1 MFSVVLGGDFRR
13 FEGLVFGRFWR
24 GCVNQKGKDCNP
36 PSKPRLHQRC
46 PQHTTSTPPPPPC
59 HMSRKKHDQTQQI
72 LGPSTKPHQYRS
84 PRHPTHRPPYTHM
97 PYRHFKRALP
107 YSTHANHT
115 HNTRSHRQTECDLL
129 LAASEAHT
137 QAGAAGD
144 VNDLPMPTNV
154 DGEDDGADHDD
165 DEDGSGMSTINAAFF
180 GPGPLRR

>member
-1 MFSVVLGGDFRR
+1 M
-13 FEGLVFGRFWR
+13 
-24 GCVNQKGKDCNP
+24 NQKGKDCTP

-72 LGPSTKPHQYRS
+72 LGPSTKPHQNRS
-84 PRHPTHRPPYTHM
+84 PRHPTHIDPLTLTCPTDISKD
-97 PYRHFKRALP
+97 HF
-107 YSTHANHT
+107 STHANHT
-115 HNTRSHRQTECDLL
+115 HNTRSQRRTECDLL